1 MRFHPPPSSEIQFLA
16 TRRSRYPQRSTDR
29 STRPIRQCSTRLWA
43 DNSRSPLHHT
53 GSQQTEIASEG
64 CRTHKRKGSCLLD
77 PLTGLV
83 FLQSKHISARF
94 EAGAVPIEFSPSG
107 QISRAQFVGYEHKI
121 TSVPIQSGTAEKMT
135 SLLLKLAALLGGGPP
150 ARSLDRG
157 RR

>member
-1 MRFHPPPSSEIQFLA
+1 MDRAIRGQHAINLNVFTGGIRFHPPPSSEIQFLA
-16 TRRSRYPQRSTDR
+16 TRRSRYPQTSTDR

-77 PLTGLV
+77 PLTELV

-107 QISRAQFVGYEHKI
+107 QISRAQFVGYDMN
-121 TSVPIQSGTAEKMT
+121 TNLPRCPFRVAR
-135 SLLLKLAALLGGGPP
+135 LK
-150 ARSLDRG
+150 R
-157 RR
+157 